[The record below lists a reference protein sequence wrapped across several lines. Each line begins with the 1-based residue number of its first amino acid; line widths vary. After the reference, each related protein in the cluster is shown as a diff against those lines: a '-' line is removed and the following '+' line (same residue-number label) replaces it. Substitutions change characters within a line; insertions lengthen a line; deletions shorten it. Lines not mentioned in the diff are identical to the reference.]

1 MNQPWVYMCSPSW
14 TLLPPP
20 SPSHPSGSSQRT
32 SPEHLSHA
40 SNLDWWSLSRTI
52 IYMFQCYSLR
62 SSHTRFLPQSPK
74 DCSIHLCL
82 FFWRWPLLYLMWHW
96 LWIYF
101 LLNTCLLRW
110 FPVFSS
116 FLIYPPKKCSLPKSA
131 QAGHCFLQ
139 PEKAQPATWL
149 IPHLPHHSSPTPIN
163 LRDFKKGR
171 EKSTCHL
178 PSILAYHSATS
189 EK

>member
-20 SPSHPSGSSQRT
+20 TPSHPTGSSPGT

-40 SNLDWWSLSRTI
+40 SNLDWWSLSHMI

-62 SSHTRFLPQSPK
+62 SSHPRFLPQSPK

-96 LWIYF
+96 LWIHF

-116 FLIYPPKKCSLPKSA
+116 FLIYPPNKRSLPKVPKLVTVSCNVKKHS
-131 QAGHCFLQ
+131 QR
-139 PEKAQPATWL
+139 TWL

-178 PSILAYHSATS
+178 PSILAYHSTT
-189 EK
+189 